1 MENLNILNTL
11 FDMSLNDI
19 NNNSP
24 TRSQYATALIRDW
37 ELSQQRQLFGNF
49 LLNNQDN
56 NDILNTSLHEENAY
70 KNVISDEG
78 KKQLKKIQYDSD
90 ICVNDKCPI
99 TQDEFKEGDEITI
112 LPCKHGYVSNAIE
125 IWLETQCPE
134 CPICRFKLDSKE
146 IKNDNSDDVEN
157 VPIHTS
163 RVHFLE
169 SLNALNNLIHPFGRQ
184 QLLNTIPHSY
194 IDNIYRSPEYEL
206 DRAIRNSLRD
216 ISGN

>member
-19 NNNSP
+19 NNNNP
-24 TRSQYATALIRDW
+24 TRYAAALRDL
-37 ELSQQRQLFGNF
+37 ELSQQRHLFGNF

-78 KKQLKKIQYDSD
+78 KKQLKKIQYDND

-134 CPICRFKLDSKE
+134 CPICRFKLD
-146 IKNDNSDDVEN
+146 
-157 VPIHTS
+157 
-163 RVHFLE
+163 
-169 SLNALNNLIHPFGRQ
+169 
-184 QLLNTIPHSY
+184 
-194 IDNIYRSPEYEL
+194 
-206 DRAIRNSLRD
+206 
-216 ISGN
+216 